1 MQDIATT
8 DSETNSWVNH
18 LPPPARPYAR
28 MMRLDRP
35 IGSWLLFLPC
45 LWSLSLAASQRGNI
59 PPIDLI
65 LLFGLG
71 AVIMRG
77 AGCVYNDIVDRD
89 LDRKVKRTR
98 NRPLAAGTVSLGGA
112 WAFLFILCGCGLLIL
127 LQLDIAAIA
136 LGLMSVGLVALYPFM
151 KRITWWP
158 QLFLGL
164 TFNWGALMGYAA
176 YAGSLNAESI
186 ALYVAGVFWTLG
198 YDTIYAHQDREDDA
212 LAGIKSSALRLGRH
226 TRTAVSLFYAITGL
240 VLISSALLAGL
251 NWPAYLLILPGLA
264 HLFWQIRNLD
274 IDNPDQ
280 CLYLFKS
287 NRGFG
292 LIIALAFLAGQ

>member
-1 MQDIATT
+1 MQDTVTT
-8 DSETNSWVNH
+8 DAKTNSWVNR
-18 LPPPARPYAR
+18 LPYRVRPYAR
-28 MMRLDRP
+28 MMRLDRS

-45 LWSLSLAASQRGNI
+45 FWSLSLAASQRGAW
-59 PPIDLI
+59 PPLDLVI
-65 LLFGLG
+65 LFALG
-71 AVIMRG
+71 SIIMRG
-77 AGCVYNDIVDRD
+77 AGCVYNDIVDRN
-89 LDRKVKRTR
+89 LDKKVERTR
-98 NRPLAAGTVSLGGA
+98 NRPLAAGTISLANA
-112 WAFLFILCGCGLLIL
+112 WVFLFLLCSGGLIIL

-164 TFNWGALMGYAA
+164 TFNWGVLMGYAA
-176 YAGSLNAESI
+176 YAGSLKMEAISLYI
-186 ALYVAGVFWTLG
+186 ACIFWTLG

-212 LAGIKSSALRLGRH
+212 LAGIKSSALWLGQR
-226 TRTAVSLFYAITGL
+226 TRPAVGLFYAITALGL
-240 VLISSALLAGL
+240 LSTAVLAEL
-251 NWPAYLLILPGLA
+251 NWPAYLLILPGMV

-274 IDNPDQ
+274 IDNPSQ

-292 LIIALAFLAGQ
+292 LIIAFAFLAGQ

>member
-1 MQDIATT
+1 MQDTVTT
-8 DSETNSWVNH
+8 DAETNSWVNH
-18 LPPPARPYAR
+18 LPRPTRPYAR

-45 LWSLSLAASQRGNI
+45 LWSLSLAASQRNSW
-59 PPIDLI
+59 PPMDLI
-65 LLFGLG
+65 VLFAVGS
-71 AVIMRG
+71 VIMRG
-77 AGCVYNDIVDRD
+77 AGCVFNDIVDRD
-89 LDRKVKRTR
+89 LDKKVARTR
-98 NRPLAAGTVSLGGA
+98 NRPLAAGTISLAGA
-112 WAFLFILCGCGLLIL
+112 WMFLFLLCGSGLLIL
-127 LQLDIAAIA
+127 VQLDIAAIA
-136 LGLMSVGLVALYPFM
+136 LGLMSVGLIALYPFM

-176 YAGSLNAESI
+176 FAGSLKMEAVI
-186 ALYVAGVFWTLG
+186 LYVACMFWTLG

-212 LAGIKSSALRLGRH
+212 MAGIKSSALRLGQL
-226 TRTAVSLFYAITGL
+226 TRPAVSLFYAIAGL
-240 VLISSALLAGL
+240 GLLGAALTSGL
-251 NWPAYLLILPGLA
+251 NWPTYFLILPGLA
-264 HLFWQIRNLD
+264 HLIWQIRHLD

-292 LIIALAFLAGQ
+292 LIIAIAFLAGH

>member
-1 MQDIATT
+1 
-8 DSETNSWVNH
+8 
-18 LPPPARPYAR
+18 
-28 MMRLDRP
+28 
-35 IGSWLLFLPC
+35 
-45 LWSLSLAASQRGNI
+45 
-59 PPIDLI
+59 
-65 LLFGLG
+65 
-71 AVIMRG
+71 
-77 AGCVYNDIVDRD
+77 
-89 LDRKVKRTR
+89 
-98 NRPLAAGTVSLGGA
+98 
-112 WAFLFILCGCGLLIL
+112 
-127 LQLDIAAIA
+127 
-136 LGLMSVGLVALYPFM
+136 MSVGLVALYPFM

-287 NRGFG
+287 NRGVWPHHCPGFSG
-292 LIIALAFLAGQ
+292 RTVIRQPGNNTDIMKDTPCPNS